1 MTKKNIAIILARGG
15 SKRLPKK
22 NILDFGGKPLIAW
35 TIDAALKSKIFN
47 KVLVSTDDE
56 EIANISLKYGAKVPF
71 LRENNAD
78 DFTTSSIAT
87 HTALNQAEKYWNIKF
102 DVVTQL
108 MANCPLR
115 TANDIQ
121 ESVGYFHEN
130 KSPAQLSC
138 FKFGWMNPWWSFKIN
153 DAKNVEH
160 LFPEAKNKR
169 SQDLPHLYC
178 PSGAIWLANR
188 DLFQSSKDFRIP
200 GYNFKTLD
208 WTSSVDIDDEDDLLM
223 AKIILDFKLR
233 KNTI

>member
-115 TANDIQ
+115 TADDIQ

-138 FKFGWMNPWWSFKIN
+138 FKF
-153 DAKNVEH
+153 
-160 LFPEAKNKR
+160 
-169 SQDLPHLYC
+169 
-178 PSGAIWLANR
+178 
-188 DLFQSSKDFRIP
+188 
-200 GYNFKTLD
+200 
-208 WTSSVDIDDEDDLLM
+208 
-223 AKIILDFKLR
+223 
-233 KNTI
+233 